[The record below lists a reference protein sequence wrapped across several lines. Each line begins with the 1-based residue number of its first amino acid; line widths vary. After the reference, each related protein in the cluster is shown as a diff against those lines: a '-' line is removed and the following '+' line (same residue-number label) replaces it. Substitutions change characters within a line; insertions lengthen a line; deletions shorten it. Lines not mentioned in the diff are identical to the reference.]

1 MKKIIITEAQYNR
14 ILEFEKSNVVLI
26 TENRDTIY
34 GVAKLMG
41 VKLTGM
47 NLEIAN
53 KALDNE
59 KMLGDILST
68 LEDDFKFE
76 SLVKSMEEKGMED
89 AKEKILKQGDTI
101 IDKFNEICDK
111 KGINK
116 EMNQFIFDRASLK

>member
-14 ILEFEKSNVVLI
+14 ILEFEKTSALI

-47 NLEIAN
+47 NLEVAN

-59 KMLGDILST
+59 KSLSDILST

-76 SLVKSMEEKGMED
+76 ALIKSMEEKGMEN